1 MAFNSSFNDDIGKKK
16 LPTKR
21 EQTLLEDKI
30 KALKEKY
37 LGRFPELLEINS
49 EKKSMDYKEDQN
61 CRKCEYLKY
70 GSIMEEVKNEIS
82 GVWKFCFANKENTCY
97 CCRIMGSGGLSR
109 AMVEIPNPEQS
120 LCTSYLL
127 NTYIS
132 PYLVSILQKYRW
144 KREIIEFKDSE
155 FIRIEREKK
164 IALRKYDKEKMELMN
179 ELDNAKISNEN
190 HRYSERNKSGKFGK
204 EQSENIEEEEIL

>member
-16 LPTKR
+16 LPTKK

-30 KALKEKY
+30 EALKEK

-49 EKKSMDYKEDQN
+49 EQKGMDYKRDHN

-70 GSIMEEVKNEIS
+70 GSTMEEVKKGRSDI
-82 GVWKFCFANKENTCY
+82 WRFCFANKENACY
-97 CCRIMGSGGLSR
+97 CCVIIGIGGHGRS
-109 AMVEIPNPEQS
+109 MVEIPNPEKS

-132 PYLVSILQKYRW
+132 PYLGSIIQKYRGE
-144 KREIIEFKDSE
+144 REIIEFKDSE
-155 FIRIEREKK
+155 LIRIEKEKK
-164 IALRKYDKEKMELMN
+164 IALVKYDQEKKELMN
-179 ELDNAKISNEN
+179 EVDNAKIYNEN

-204 EQSENIEEEEIL
+204 EQPKSIEEDIL